1 VLARYRHL
9 REISKRLNS
18 DIMKC
23 LSAETLLQHARRI
36 GLAVGKTFV
45 LDNMEDMTLAFDLA
59 IHTAPAGRSRAIDRY
74 AKSTR
79 LPPQS
84 DEALVLEAMR
94 TAHFAIL
101 SVRNRHPAAGLLV
114 SDVFR
119 ETDLWLVDEGL
130 EVSLSEGAV
139 FASRYFEPDGFA
151 MTAGVCI
158 PIDIGVLA
166 NIVSVPQ
173 LLEKPREDAIADRRF
188 AEAVYKAAVADGAA
202 EAVSYQDLGSD
213 IA

>member
-1 VLARYRHL
+1 VLTRYRHL
-9 REISKRLNS
+9 REIGKRLNS
-18 DIMKC
+18 EIMNF
-23 LSAETLLQHARRI
+23 LPGDALLHYGRRL

-45 LDNMEDMTLAFDLA
+45 LDNMDEMSLVFDLA

-79 LPPQS
+79 LPRES

-94 TAHFAIL
+94 TARFAIL

-114 SDVFR
+114 TDVFR

-158 PIDIGVLA
+158 PIDLGILA

-173 LLEKPREDAIADRRF
+173 LLEKPREEAIADRRF
-188 AEAVYKAAVADGAA
+188 AEAVYRAAVADGVA
-202 EAVSYQDLGSD
+202 EAVSYQDLGGD